1 MNDLIRLQA
10 VKKSYRLGDE
20 VLEVLHGIDLTVQSG
35 EYVTI
40 MGPSGSG
47 KSTLMHILGCLDLP
61 SVGEYWFEDQPISR
75 LGEAAL
81 TPIRRQKI
89 GFVFQSF
96 NLLPTLTAIENV
108 ALPLLYQRVDGRVRL
123 ERARQALERVGL
135 GHRMHYRP
143 NQLSGGQQQ
152 RVAIARALVTD
163 PPLILADEPTG
174 NLDTQ
179 TGHDVLELLQSLHR
193 EGHTIVLITHD
204 VKVAGWGQRIVEIQ
218 DGRIIGDRQ
227 VSA

>member
-1 MNDLIRLQA
+1 MHGLIRLQE
-10 VKKSYRLGDE
+10 VKKSYRLGAE
-20 VLEVLHGIDLTVQSG
+20 VLEVLHGIDLTVQPG

-61 SVGEYWFEDQPISR
+61 SAGEYWFEDQPLSR

-96 NLLPTLTAIENV
+96 NLLPTLTALENV
-108 ALPLLYQRVDGRVRL
+108 ALPLLYQRVDGRLRL

-204 VKVAGWGQRIVEIQ
+204 VKVAGWGQRVVEIQ

>member
-1 MNDLIRLQA
+1 MHGLIRLQE
-10 VKKSYRLGDE
+10 VKKSYRLGAE
-20 VLEVLHGIDLTVQSG
+20 VLEVLHGIDLTVQPG

-61 SVGEYWFEDQPISR
+61 SAGEYWFEDQPLSR

-96 NLLPTLTAIENV
+96 NLLPTLTALENV
-108 ALPLLYQRVDGRVRL
+108 ALPLLYQRVDGRLRL

-204 VKVAGWGQRIVEIQ
+204 VRVAGWGQRVVEIQ

>member
-1 MNDLIRLQA
+1 MNALIRLQE
-10 VKKSYRLGDE
+10 VKKSYRLGAE

-61 SVGEYWFEDQPISR
+61 SAGEYWFEDQPLSR

-108 ALPLLYQRVDGRVRL
+108 ALPLLYQRVDGRLRL

-135 GHRMHYRP
+135 GHRMQYRP

-179 TGHDVLELLQSLHR
+179 TGQDVLELLQSLHR

-204 VKVAGWGQRIVEIQ
+204 VKVAGWGQRVVEIQ

>member
-1 MNDLIRLQA
+1 MNALIRLQE
-10 VKKSYRLGDE
+10 VKKSYRLGAE

-61 SVGEYWFEDQPISR
+61 SAGEYWFEDQPLSR

-108 ALPLLYQRVDGRVRL
+108 ALPLLYQRVDGRLRL

-135 GHRMHYRP
+135 GHRMQYRP

-174 NLDTQ
+174 NLDTP
-179 TGHDVLELLQSLHR
+179 TGQDVLELLQSLHR

-204 VKVAGWGQRIVEIQ
+204 VKVAGWGQRVVEIQ